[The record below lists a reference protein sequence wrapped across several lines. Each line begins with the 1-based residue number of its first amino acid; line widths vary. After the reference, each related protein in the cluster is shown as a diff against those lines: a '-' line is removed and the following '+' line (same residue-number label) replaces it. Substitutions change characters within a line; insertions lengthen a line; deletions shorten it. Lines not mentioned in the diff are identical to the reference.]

1 MSILNLYQHGIITYL
16 FRMGLL
22 SGSTLAYIDYYR
34 HYEQERA
41 TGAGY
46 RESIRRVSR
55 MHGVSETTIKK
66 AIRLFRENDQPGVAA
81 SQDMAGLKLA

>member
-34 HYEQERA
+34 HYQKERA
-41 TGAGY
+41 NGAGY

-55 MHGVSETTIKK
+55 AHGVSETTIKK
-66 AIRLFRENDQPGVAA
+66 AVRLFKDSEQAEATMPAN
-81 SQDMAGLKLA
+81 LNLA